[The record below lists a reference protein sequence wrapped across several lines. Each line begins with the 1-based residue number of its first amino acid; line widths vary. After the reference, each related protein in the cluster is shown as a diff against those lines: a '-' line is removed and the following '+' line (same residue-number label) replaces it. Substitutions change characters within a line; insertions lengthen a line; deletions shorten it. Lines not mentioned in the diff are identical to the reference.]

1 MDHGPVINTAYINHD
16 FPGSLTSLHPLQEQ
30 IIPPDPNLPA
40 PSLATIHVRCYN
52 LFTDTIP
59 PLNQTFLLLTRRVS
73 GAATGKLSPCVP
85 LSNGESQIRLYSPV
99 AGSMSCLFLGLEDAI
114 EILEYVVGTR
124 EEKLGTANP
133 EV

>member
-1 MDHGPVINTAYINHD
+1 MDHGPVINTAYINHFSSD

-40 PSLATIHVRCYN
+40 PSLATIHVLQLGSY
-52 LFTDTIP
+52 
-59 PLNQTFLLLTRRVS
+59 LLVS
-73 GAATGKLSPCVP
+73 LYPMASL
-85 LSNGESQIRLYSPV
+85 RLYSPV
-99 AGSMSCLFLGLEDAI
+99 AGSMPCLFLGLEDAI